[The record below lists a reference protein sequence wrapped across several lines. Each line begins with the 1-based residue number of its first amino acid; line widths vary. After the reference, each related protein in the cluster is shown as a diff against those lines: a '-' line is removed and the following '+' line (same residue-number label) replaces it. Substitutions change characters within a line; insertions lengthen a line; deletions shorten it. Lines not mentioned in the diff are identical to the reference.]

1 MSRRSNGVPG
11 QSQHK
16 SGTRRFDEYYNNVN
30 VLENEDRN
38 RDRSNRLNNEGPK
51 RDKISMVRKNNDK
64 IAQRGLDD
72 LEINH
77 RRHNHRLNVDRI
89 MLERQMTQHN
99 FGSMEENDN
108 NMSDESND
116 DDQFIGEVTGEQ
128 FDTYDIFD
136 KGMPVRSSFTV
147 KKARYDNNSH
157 LDFDLFDKVDK
168 KSVGKIAYSDGGGE
182 YADLDEAM
190 KSITDSADPY
200 EICISNVNSTT
211 CWLHSNMYVCSKE
224 DYVVNGFGLFSSF
237 GVIYMISKGNTELEL
252 KNYFDFQDKKH
263 LNAGLLTLRDDLNHH
278 RDQIV
283 IDNYLINDKR
293 TPSKIDVAKKLK
305 SLIFNVVINRD
316 YADHEAERV
325 NKIINTVS
333 GMKDVVSSETLSRS
347 NISLVLVARLNPI
360 WKYEIEN
367 IVKARFRGNYD
378 AMNSDS
384 DIIDFIRFLGKTFD
398 HYEDAEKQVIEIPMH
413 GDVFAVGMILSKVNT
428 TRSTDLKCINT
439 SINYLKPTVMDEV
452 LIPVIQRRFKTRLN
466 KTLQKTGLN
475 MVFSQ
480 QEMIGM
486 FPEGGSFDDCIQ
498 YVDIKFG
505 TRSSKKNCNN
515 RGYRTTR
522 KFIANREFEFYLR
535 NTKTNCIMMM
545 GRI

>member
-1 MSRRSNGVPG
+1 MSRRTNDNRVQPV
-11 QSQHK
+11 
-16 SGTRRFDEYYNNVN
+16 DE
-30 VLENEDRN
+30 RN
-38 RDRSNRLNNEGPK
+38 RHYALNNEGPK

-72 LEINH
+72 LEIND

-99 FGSMEENDN
+99 FGSVENNEDMADN
-108 NMSDESND
+108 VSND
-116 DDQFIGEVTGEQ
+116 EDQFIGEVTGEQ

-147 KKARYDNNSH
+147 KRARYDNNSH

-190 KSITDSADPY
+190 ISITDSTDPY

-237 GVIYMISKGNTELEL
+237 GVIYMISRGNTELEL
-252 KNYFDFQDKKH
+252 KNYFNFQDKKH
-263 LNAGLLTLRDDLNHH
+263 LNAGLLTVRDDLNRH

-283 IDNYLINDKR
+283 IDNYLINDKN
-293 TPSKIDVAKKLK
+293 TPNKIDVAKKLK

-316 YADHEAERV
+316 LADHEAERV

-333 GMKDVVSSETLSRS
+333 GMRDVVSPGTLGRS
-347 NISLVLVARLNPI
+347 NRGRSTISLVLVARLNPI

-367 IVKARFRGNYD
+367 IVKARFRGNHNPD
-378 AMNSDS
+378 NIPGN
-384 DIIDFIRFLGKTFD
+384 DIVDFIRFLGKTFD
-398 HYEDAEKQVIEIPMH
+398 HYEDPERQVIEIPMH
-413 GDVFAVGMILSKVNT
+413 GDVFAVGMILSKINT
-428 TRSTDLKCINT
+428 TGSTDLKCINT

-475 MVFSQ
+475 VVFSE

-486 FPEGGSFDDCIQ
+486 FPEGGSFDDCVQ
-498 YVDIKFG
+498 YVDINFG
-505 TRSSKKNCNN
+505 SRSSKKNCNN